1 MSRDHLKTCQKKKK
15 KKEGKEKQKKNAINQ
30 KRRELPQADK
40 EHL

>member
-1 MSRDHLKTCQKKKK
+1 MSRDHLKTRQKKKK
-15 KKEGKEKQKKNAINQ
+15 RGKGKIKKNAINQ